1 MSRTTKYGPRGGR
14 PPLRPSML
22 NLRGR
27 HRTCT
32 SLIREALRP
41 RKVGA

>member
-22 NLRGR
+22 NLRGQQ
-27 HRTCT
+27 RTAA
-32 SLIREALRP
+32 SLIRKALRP
-41 RKVGA
+41 RKVYA